1 MTQLMTDGPVPV
13 DRLEES
19 RERPHLDL
27 VSAGDIGC
35 AVPADAE
42 IDAGRADQR
51 LGLQQDE
58 VFGERR
64 RRDVRP
70 EIFALVALKTA
81 RRLMNGMPMAWLFC
95 GRLISE

>member
-1 MTQLMTDGPVPV
+1 MTDGPVPV

-27 VSAGDIGC
+27 ASARNIEG

-42 IDAGRADQR
+42 NDAGRADQR
-51 LGLQQDE
+51 LGLRQDE

-64 RRDVRP
+64 RRRRDVRRK
-70 EIFALVALKTA
+70 ILAMVALKTGKPLA
-81 RRLMNGMPMAWLFC
+81 
-95 GRLISE
+95 

>member
-1 MTQLMTDGPVPV
+1 MLQLMTDGPVPV

-27 VSAGDIGC
+27 ASARNIEG

-42 IDAGRADQR
+42 TDAGRADQH
-51 LGLQQDE
+51 LGLRQDE
-58 VFGERR
+58 VLGERR

-70 EIFALVALKTA
+70 EIFALVALKTV
-81 RRLMNGMPMAWLFC
+81 RRLMNGMPMA
-95 GRLISE
+95 